1 MAFRYP
7 PYNMA
12 NLAKMRVPM
21 TVSFKKGE
29 TMEEQQ
35 ILNTDGNMWN
45 TAVVGAVV
53 IALSGVVW
61 QFFT

>member
-1 MAFRYP
+1 ME
-7 PYNMA
+7 
-12 NLAKMRVPM
+12 NLAKMRVPA

-45 TAVVGAVV
+45 TAVVGAVI